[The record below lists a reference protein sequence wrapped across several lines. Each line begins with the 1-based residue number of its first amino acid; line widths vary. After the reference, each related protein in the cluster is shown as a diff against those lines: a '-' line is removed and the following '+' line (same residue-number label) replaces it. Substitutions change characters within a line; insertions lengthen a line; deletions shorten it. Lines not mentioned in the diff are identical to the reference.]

1 MALIHRVSKWADG
14 VLHRGRLERDLDR
27 EVASYVELL
36 AQEKIRSGMPAGE
49 ARRAALLE
57 VEGAAQVKENVREA
71 RTGAWLE
78 QLVGD
83 IRYGARLL
91 RKNLGFAV
99 IVMLTLALG
108 IGANTAIFSVLYSVL
123 LKPLP
128 YSKPGE
134 IVRVWQASRALG
146 FDQLGMTEGQF
157 VSLRDQKR
165 FFSDLG
171 VYQFGRG
178 FISKESDTQ
187 NVFLGQ
193 SSAGVLETLGVR
205 PLLGRGFERQDE
217 SEGSA
222 PVVLLSYQLWQ
233 DWYHGDPHVVGQI
246 LHINEKPMT
255 IIGVLP
261 EHFFVPEDFVGN
273 ETIQAWTPLTIHP
286 AAPRWISFSLQ
297 PVARLRRGVSIE
309 QTTAELRPYLEQL
322 YREHPVEGNTLE
334 SMGWG
339 LTLKNVHDDLVGGVR
354 TALWIL
360 ASAVGVI
367 LLIVCANVA
376 SLMLARSTARQKE
389 LAIRT
394 ALGAQPARIIRQLL
408 TESLL
413 LSLLGG
419 TLGLLLAH
427 WALRLIVGLAAYNVP
442 RLDQAALNIWV
453 LLFTAVAS
461 VLTALIFGL
470 LPALQ
475 AAKPDVTSAM
485 GQDGRGMSQG
495 RARNR
500 AQSTLVV
507 VEVALAVV
515 LVASAGLLLR
525 SFEGMLRIDPGF
537 RTHGTLT
544 LSLDAPPARYPDS
557 PRVAAF
563 ADRTLAR
570 VRALPGVQDAA
581 IVSNPPLSGFGDD
594 TVFDMEGQT
603 VLGNMQQHVFMWQV
617 TPGYFQTIGI
627 PLTSGR
633 ELELSDNAGRAPA
646 VVINEVMARRFWPN
660 RNPLGQHV
668 RFYSDLKTTGQW
680 AEIVG
685 IVRNVP
691 MRSLTEE
698 KLPQVF
704 MTYAQG
710 KQITPWTMGTTLV
723 LRSSQDPQLLVN
735 AIRQQVRD
743 LDSSVVVRRPIT
755 GQELISQTV
764 SQPHFNLV
772 LLGLFAVAA
781 LTLAAIGIYGIL
793 ANLVRQR
800 TREIGIRLA
809 MGARRA
815 DVFRL
820 VVGHGMRLAGMGLVL
835 GTMLALCATRLLSS
849 LLVGIKPSDPLTF
862 SSVILLLSLVA
873 FIACYLPGR
882 RATQVDPM
890 ITLRYE

>member
-1 MALIHRVSKWADG
+1 
-14 VLHRGRLERDLDR
+14 
-27 EVASYVELL
+27 
-36 AQEKIRSGMPAGE
+36 
-49 ARRAALLE
+49 
-57 VEGAAQVKENVREA
+57 
-71 RTGAWLE
+71 
-78 QLVGD
+78 
-83 IRYGARLL
+83 
-91 RKNLGFAV
+91 
-99 IVMLTLALG
+99 
-108 IGANTAIFSVLYSVL
+108 
-123 LKPLP
+123 
-128 YSKPGE
+128 
-134 IVRVWQASRALG
+134 
-146 FDQLGMTEGQF
+146 
-157 VSLRDQKR
+157 
-165 FFSDLG
+165 
-171 VYQFGRG
+171 
-178 FISKESDTQ
+178 
-187 NVFLGQ
+187 
-193 SSAGVLETLGVR
+193 
-205 PLLGRGFERQDE
+205 
-217 SEGSA
+217 
-222 PVVLLSYQLWQ
+222 
-233 DWYHGDPHVVGQI
+233 
-246 LHINEKPMT
+246 
-255 IIGVLP
+255 
-261 EHFFVPEDFVGN
+261 
-273 ETIQAWTPLTIHP
+273 
-286 AAPRWISFSLQ
+286 
-297 PVARLRRGVSIE
+297 
-309 QTTAELRPYLEQL
+309 
-322 YREHPVEGNTLE
+322 
-334 SMGWG
+334 
-339 LTLKNVHDDLVGGVR
+339 
-354 TALWIL
+354 
-360 ASAVGVI
+360 
-367 LLIVCANVA
+367 
-376 SLMLARSTARQKE
+376 
-389 LAIRT
+389 
-394 ALGAQPARIIRQLL
+394 
-408 TESLL
+408 
-413 LSLLGG
+413 
-419 TLGLLLAH
+419 
-427 WALRLIVGLAAYNVP
+427 
-442 RLDQAALNIWV
+442 
-453 LLFTAVAS
+453 
-461 VLTALIFGL
+461 
-470 LPALQ
+470 
-475 AAKPDVTSAM
+475 
-485 GQDGRGMSQG
+485 
-495 RARNR
+495 
-500 AQSTLVV
+500 
-507 VEVALAVV
+507 
-515 LVASAGLLLR
+515 
-525 SFEGMLRIDPGF
+525 
-537 RTHGTLT
+537 
-544 LSLDAPPARYPDS
+544 
-557 PRVAAF
+557 
-563 ADRTLAR
+563 
-570 VRALPGVQDAA
+570 
-581 IVSNPPLSGFGDD
+581 
-594 TVFDMEGQT
+594 MEGQT